1 MIRTVQDIPKV
12 WGCHPCRQCWH
23 FFFEFHSFTTWKLKQ
38 PFINAWNAKCPI
50 FLGNCT
56 PKTSNFCLKNSALGV
71 PGGWKWLFKEQKH
84 EKERSSGVSGN
95 ISKCDAFSVTVVL
108 EPMSYLSKKS
118 CTKSNLQIIFKESP
132 NIIISSGLSL
142 STFWRI
148 FCSPHQLRCQVSL
161 KFLWAFQSGFN
172 KK

>member
-1 MIRTVQDIPKV
+1 MGHDQNPSRYSKSPRLPPMSAVLALVFRVSQ
-12 WGCHPCRQCWH
+12 
-23 FFFEFHSFTTWKLKQ
+23 FHSFTTWKLKQ

-84 EKERSSGVSGN
+84 EKERSSV
-95 ISKCDAFSVTVVL
+95 SKCDAFWVTVVL
-108 EPMSYLSKKS
+108 EPMSYLSKKK

-148 FCSPHQLRCQVSL
+148 CSPQQLRCQVSL
-161 KFLWAFQSGFN
+161 KFLWAFQSDIN